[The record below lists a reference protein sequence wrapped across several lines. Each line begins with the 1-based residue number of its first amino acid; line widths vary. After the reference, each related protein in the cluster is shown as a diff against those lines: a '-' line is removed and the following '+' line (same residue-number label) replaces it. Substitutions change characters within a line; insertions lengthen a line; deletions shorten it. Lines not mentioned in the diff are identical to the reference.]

1 MPAKTTPLMQQYWG
15 IKDQHHDK
23 ILFFR
28 MGDFFEM
35 FADDAELAAPI
46 LGIALTVRNK
56 KSGDDTKM
64 CGMPHHSISA
74 AVSKLLLSG
83 HKVAICDQV
92 EDPKLAKGLVKRA
105 VTRVLT
111 PGMVY
116 DPETLDELSSHYLCS
131 YDEKTLSFLDITTK
145 EAFSYRFVGQTE
157 REELIALLNPVEF
170 VLSAQQKRQRMA
182 GSSLSAQVLSA
193 HEALDQSWSGAESE
207 QRLVAYVAALQGAQT
222 LEGLSKFELRRLKN
236 HMRLSSTTLRHLEV
250 FQTYKGEKEGSLF
263 AAINRTKTSAGAR
276 LLKARLQFPLIGE
289 EQIAVRQRRVE
300 YWKTDYKRLTTF
312 RTELAGVGDL
322 ERRLSKLSQPTCSGR
337 DLLNL
342 AASLEAGLKA
352 QRLAPEANSETQQIM
367 QLAKTLID
375 RVYSAIKDEPP
386 GSVKEGGIIRE
397 GLSPKLDEYIKLS
410 KDSQTLLLD
419 MESSERQKTGI
430 PSLKIRYNNV
440 FGFYI
445 EVTKTHSDKVPK
457 HYVRKQTLTNAERYI
472 TDELQKLEDKILSAK
487 SKRNDLEFEIFEELR
502 LHLLKASAEITSLA
516 RLWSEHDVD
525 ASLAWISLEFNYCQ
539 PQFSKVRA
547 LQLKA
552 CRHPVIEQALQKSFV
567 PNDVSLEPSGCLLLT
582 GPNMAGKSTIMR
594 QVAINALLAQIGSD
608 VACQSAVL
616 PVYDQIFT
624 RIGASD
630 HLTEGLSTFMV
641 EMTETAHILQTSTS
655 QSLLVL
661 DEIGRGTSTYDGM
674 SLAQAILEHLVKN
687 KKCMTFFATHYHE
700 LVELEK
706 KHDNIVN
713 GHMSIV
719 ENHGEIEFLHTL
731 RRGAALKSYGIGVA
745 RLVGLPKSL
754 LARAEGL
761 MKLHETRASKQQI
774 GFEDFLLEA
783 SQSGVVDEASQVT
796 AELHRISEELRSLNL
811 PQMTP
816 IEVMNRIA
824 EWQKELS

>member
-1 MPAKTTPLMQQYWG
+1 MQQYWG
-15 IKDQHHDK
+15 IKDQHEDK
-23 ILFFR
+23 VLFFR

-64 CGMPHHSISA
+64 CGMPHHSIA
-74 AVSKLLLSG
+74 GAVSKLLSAG

-116 DPETLDELSSHYLCS
+116 DPETLDELSSHYLCG
-131 YDEKTLSFLDITTK
+131 YDEQTLSFLDVTTK
-145 EAFSYRFVGQTE
+145 EAFSYRFTGSAE

-170 VLSAQQKRQRMA
+170 VLSGAQKRERMSEFEM
-182 GSSLSAQVLSA
+182 SSKVLSV
-193 HEALDQSWSGAESE
+193 HEVLDQQWSGAESE
-207 QRLVAYVAALQGAQT
+207 QRLIAYVRTLQGEQVLT
-222 LEGLSKFELRRLKN
+222 GLKKFELRRLKN
-236 HMRLSSTTLRHLEV
+236 HMRLSATTMRHLEI
-250 FQTYKGEKEGSLF
+250 FQTYKGDKEGSLF
-263 AAINRTKTSAGAR
+263 VAINRTKTSAGAR
-276 LLKARLQFPLIGE
+276 LLKSRLQFPLIEE
-289 EQIAVRQRRVE
+289 EQISERQARVS
-300 YWKTDYKRLTTF
+300 YWKSDYKKLGAF
-312 RTELAGVGDL
+312 RSELSGVGDL
-322 ERRLSKLSQPTCSGR
+322 ERRLSKLSQPTCNAR
-337 DLLNL
+337 DLQNL
-342 AASLEAGLKA
+342 AASLEAGLCA
-352 QRLAPEANSETQQIM
+352 QRLAPQASSEALSNM
-367 QLAKTLID
+367 QLVGSLVERVGATL
-375 RVYSAIKDEPP
+375 KDEPP
-386 GSVKEGGIIRE
+386 ASVKEGAIIRD
-397 GLSPKLDEYIKLS
+397 GVSPKLDEYIKLT
-410 KDSQTLLLD
+410 KDSQSLLLE
-419 MESSERQKTGI
+419 MEAAEKQKTGI

-440 FGFYI
+440 FGFYL

-487 SKRNDLEFEIFEELR
+487 TKRNDLEFEIFEELR
-502 LHLLKASAEITSLA
+502 HVMLKASVEITALA
-516 RLWSEHDVD
+516 RMWSEHDVD
-525 ASLAWISLEFNYCQ
+525 SSLAYISLESNYCQ

-567 PNDVSLEPSGCLLLT
+567 PNDISLQPSGCLLLT
-582 GPNMAGKSTIMR
+582 GPNMAGKSTLMR

-608 VACQSAVL
+608 VACESAVL

-641 EMTETAHILQTSTS
+641 EMTETAHILKTATS

-674 SLAQAILEHLVKN
+674 SLAQSILEHLVKN
-687 KKCMTFFATHYHE
+687 KKCMTLFATHYHE
-700 LVELEK
+700 LVELETK
-706 KHDNIVN
+706 FESILN

-719 ENHGEIEFLHTL
+719 ESNGEIEFLHTL
-731 RRGAALKSYGIGVA
+731 RQGAALKSYGIGVA
-745 RLVGLPKSL
+745 RLAGLPKTL
-754 LARAEGL
+754 LSRAEGL
-761 MKLHETRASKQQI
+761 MKLHETRSSKPQI
-774 GFEDFLLEA
+774 GFEDFLLDAMGSGESNEEA
-783 SQSGVVDEASQVT
+783 AVDPALQQI
-796 AELHRISEELRSLNL
+796 ADELKALNL

-816 IEVMNRIA
+816 LDVMNRIA
-824 EWQKELS
+824 QWQKELS